1 MARLA
6 HLVRRSIR
14 WFADSRRVG
23 YPVAPTVALSVQ
35 ESRHWEG
42 MAVQDRLHA
51 IRVLA
56 RFDALMPGAPDA
68 VRRGVLLHDV
78 GKNVSRLGFLRRVAA
93 TVLGPVRPS
102 WRTYLDH
109 ERIGAELLRCAGSED
124 ATWRLVRGDAD
135 PAVLRALRLADDE

>member
-1 MARLA
+1 MARSV

-14 WFADSRRVG
+14 WFVDSRRVG
-23 YPVAPTVALSVQ
+23 VPVAPTVALSAQ

-56 RFDALMPGAPDA
+56 RFDALMPGAPDE

-78 GKNVSRLGFLRRVAA
+78 GKNASGLGFLCRVAA

-102 WRTYLDH
+102 WREYLDH
-109 ERIGAELLRCAGSED
+109 ERIGSDLLRSSGSAD

-135 PAVLRALRLADDE
+135 QAVLRALHQADDE

>member
-14 WFADSRRVG
+14 WFLDSRRVG
-23 YPVAPTVALSVQ
+23 ERVAPTVALSEQ
-35 ESRHWEG
+35 EVRYWET

-56 RFDALMPGAPDA
+56 RFDSLVPGAPDG

-78 GKNVSRLGFLRRVAA
+78 GKCASGLGFIRRVAA

-109 ERIGAELLRCAGSED
+109 ERIGSDLLRCSGSDD

-135 PAVLRALRLADDE
+135 PVVLRALRFADDE

>member
-1 MARLA
+1 MARSA

-14 WFADSRRVG
+14 WFADSCRVG
-23 YPVAPTVALSVQ
+23 SPVAPTVALSAQ
-35 ESRHWEG
+35 ESCHWEG

-56 RFDALMPGAPDA
+56 RFDVLMPGAPDA

-78 GKNVSRLGFLRRVAA
+78 GKNASGLGFLRRVAA

-109 ERIGAELLRCAGSED
+109 ERIGSDLLRSSGSAD

-135 PAVLRALRLADDE
+135 QAVLRALHQADDE

>member
-1 MARLA
+1 MARSA

-14 WFADSRRVG
+14 WFADSRLAG
-23 YPVAPTVALSVQ
+23 STVAPTVALSAQ
-35 ESRHWEG
+35 ESRHWEA

-56 RFDALMPGAPDA
+56 RFDVLMPGATDA
-68 VRRGVLLHDV
+68 LRRGVLLHDV
-78 GKNVSRLGFLRRVAA
+78 GKNASGLGFLRRVAA

-109 ERIGAELLRCAGSED
+109 ERIGSDLLRSSGSAD

-135 PAVLRALRLADDE
+135 QAVLRALHQADDE

>member
-1 MARLA
+1 MARPA

-14 WFADSRRVG
+14 WFVDSRRAGTRV
-23 YPVAPTVALSVQ
+23 PPAVALSAQ
-35 ESRHWEG
+35 ESWHWEQ
-42 MAVQDRLHA
+42 MVVQDRLHA
-51 IRVLA
+51 NRVLA
-56 RFDALMPGAPDA
+56 RFDAHMPGAPDA

-78 GKNVSRLGFLRRVAA
+78 GKNASGLGFPSRVAA

-109 ERIGAELLRCAGSED
+109 ERIGSELLRNSGSDD

-135 PAVLRALRLADDE
+135 RAVLCALRLADDE